1 MELHGHQDLCDLGVT
16 VEVIFELS
24 FEVRGLDVDEQI
36 NLEKVSGVKETAWAK
51 AGTGRQCGGGTAAW
65 E

>member
-1 MELHGHQDLCDLGVT
+1 M
-16 VEVIFELS
+16 EVIFELS